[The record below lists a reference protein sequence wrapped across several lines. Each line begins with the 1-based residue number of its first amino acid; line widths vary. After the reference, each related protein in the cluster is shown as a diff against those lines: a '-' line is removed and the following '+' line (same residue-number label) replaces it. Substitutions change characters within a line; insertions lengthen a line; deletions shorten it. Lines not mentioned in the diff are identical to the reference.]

1 MLGEIG
7 LLVLDVDTQARDV
20 GIGKLDMPLQG
31 GAYIS
36 SDEPIG
42 ERLVADQL

>member
-7 LLVLDVDTQARDV
+7 LLVLDVDAQARDV

-31 GAYIS
+31 GTYIS
-36 SDEPIG
+36 SDKPIG
-42 ERLVADQL
+42 ERLVANQL